1 MSEKPAFDSAMSRAD
16 AQRALTQA
24 FIGAGLDSAALDARV
39 LTCAALGIDHAGLL
53 RDPDLPLGE
62 AASRLAAFAKR
73 RLAREPVSRIL
84 GQREFFGET
93 YAVDPAVL
101 DPRPDTETLVEAV
114 LAALGPRANEALRLL
129 DLGTG
134 SGAILGALLGQ
145 LPRAIGFGVDLSPAA
160 GAVARRNL
168 DALGLSGRAFILAG
182 HWLAPISGRF
192 DVIVSNP
199 PYIEAE
205 EMAGLDP
212 EVRLYDPR
220 LALDGGAD
228 GLEAYR
234 AIASAVAPHL
244 APRGILAFELGA
256 DQATAVESIL
266 RSCGLEPIG
275 RRRDLAGRDRVVLA
289 GLEIGA

>member
-1 MSEKPAFDSAMSRAD
+1 MSRAK
-16 AQRALTQA
+16 AQRALTEA
-24 FIGAGLDSAALDARV
+24 FTEARLDSAALDARV

-62 AASRLAAFAKR
+62 AAPNLTAFAKR

-84 GQREFFGET
+84 GKREFFGET

-114 LAALGPRANEALRLL
+114 LAVFGPRADKALRLL

-145 LPRAIGFGVDLSPAA
+145 LPQAIGFGVDLSPAA
-160 GAVARRNL
+160 CAIARLNL
-168 DALGLSGRAFILAG
+168 DGLGLSSRAFILAG

-199 PYIEAE
+199 PYIRAGEI
-205 EMAGLDP
+205 AGLDP
-212 EVRLYDPR
+212 EVRLFDPH
-220 LALDGGAD
+220 LALDGGPD
-228 GLEAYR
+228 GLEAYG

-244 APRGILAFELGA
+244 APCGILAFELGA
-256 DQATAVESIL
+256 DQLTPVESIL
-266 RSCGLEPIG
+266 RSCGLEPVG
-275 RRRDLAGRDRVVLA
+275 GRRDLAGRERVVLA
-289 GLEIGA
+289 GLEIGP